1 MGTRCASC
9 RGEDQVKKARV
20 AMTGGVIFIVKGPA
34 ASNRTAYFYKPV
46 PPMNVR
52 YKLRPAV
59 FIGWVGSALVI
70 LGGALLTCSCSGS
83 DSKDGYRVP
92 RSYPKRNSAMR
103 YV

>member
-1 MGTRCASC
+1 
-9 RGEDQVKKARV
+9 
-20 AMTGGVIFIVKGPA
+20 
-34 ASNRTAYFYKPV
+34 
-46 PPMNVR
+46 MNVR

-92 RSYPKRNSAMR
+92 RSYPKRNSATQ